1 MKRSRLSSEYLLGD
15 LAALEQAAD
24 LDALIKLL
32 RTAIEV
38 DVRVFTHP
46 FVKNWIGRRWR
57 YLFLREA
64 IEDEE
69 ALSAASTS
77 RDTRSP
83 RQRIA
88 ERFLM
93 EDAERAWQDEQPRP
107 LLPRSMNATL
117 LFCPGLLN
125 GLLPMREFTDGMPLV
140 EGRHTGL
147 RALRSESHPAR
158 GCEANTADILAA
170 VLAGK
175 GADARAR
182 LIPDERVQP
191 PVGDII
197 ALAYSKGAPDLLTAL
212 ALHPEI
218 APRFKCIFTLAGAI
232 GGSQVADDVARKYA
246 KFDELSDYRATAFR
260 VAVKGFAHRWLG
272 PAAAEHRRVE
282 EFDSVAAVR
291 DLTTSVRTAWLAEHA
306 AQLDALNI
314 PMFTFRGVTSPREI
328 PWSQRRGYRLIA
340 AAEAQNDM
348 QVGAT
353 ASQLPFPMA
362 TELAVF
368 RGHHWD
374 IAYPS
379 FRKRRWLN
387 KTYHPFPK
395 TAALTAMVQL
405 AAELGLAGR

>member
-1 MKRSRLSSEYLLGD
+1 VKRSRLSAEHLLAD
-15 LAALEQAAD
+15 LVALAQADD

-38 DVRVFTHP
+38 DVRVFANP
-46 FVKNWIGRRWR
+46 FVKTWVGRRWR

-64 IEDEE
+64 VEDDE
-69 ALSAASTS
+69 ALLAASTS
-77 RDTRSP
+77 RDTRGP

-88 ERFLM
+88 ERFLF
-93 EDAERAWQDEQPRP
+93 EHAAQAWQDEQPRP
-107 LLPRSMNATL
+107 LLPRSMHATL

-125 GLLPMREFTDGMPLV
+125 GLLPMREFSDGMPLV
-140 EGRHTGL
+140 EGRHAGL
-147 RALRSESHPAR
+147 RALRSDSHPAR
-158 GCEANTADILAA
+158 GCDANTADILTA
-170 VLAGK
+170 VLMGR
-175 GADARAR
+175 GADSRAR
-182 LIPDERVQP
+182 LIPENKAKP
-191 PVGDII
+191 PEGDIV
-197 ALAYSKGAPDLLTAL
+197 ALAYSKGAPDLLTTL
-212 ALHPEI
+212 VSHPEI

-246 KFDELSDYRATAFR
+246 KLNELTDYRGMAFSI
-260 VAVKGFAHRWLG
+260 AAKQFAHRMLG
-272 PAAAEHRRVE
+272 STNAQHRRVD

-291 DLTTSVRTAWLAEHA
+291 DLTTDVRTAWLAQHA
-306 AQLDALNI
+306 AQLDAMNI

-328 PWSQRRGYRLIA
+328 PWSQRRGYGLIA
-340 AAEAQNDM
+340 QTEAQNDM

-353 ASQLPFPMA
+353 ASQLPMPMA

-368 RGHHWD
+368 HGHHWD

-405 AAELGLAGR
+405 AAELGLIGR